1 MQHVE
6 REIIEPV
13 VLCDNKGLL
22 NPEAIGFARHP
33 FIHSNLTRFHA
44 EEEMELLVCIR

>member
-6 REIIEPV
+6 REITEPV
-13 VLCDNKGLL
+13 LLCDNKGLL

-33 FIHSNLTRFHA
+33 SFKVI
-44 EEEMELLVCIR
+44 